1 MPLGLEKVGGGG
13 HETFWSY
20 NCYKKKK
27 LVNMLE
33 FVNYQLTS

>member
-20 NCYKKKK
+20 NCYKKK
-27 LVNMLE
+27 LVNILE